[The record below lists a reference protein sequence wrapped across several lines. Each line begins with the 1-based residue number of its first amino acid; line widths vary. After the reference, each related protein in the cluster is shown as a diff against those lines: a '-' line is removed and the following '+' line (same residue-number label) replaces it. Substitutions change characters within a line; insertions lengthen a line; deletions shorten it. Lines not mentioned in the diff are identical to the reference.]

1 MIIDEKGFTYI
12 ELMIMISFLTL
23 LIGYLLNILY
33 VTQREK
39 EEQRNQLV
47 LQHSYQTG
55 YNYLRNRVTN
65 TIHFLGGGKNLYIES
80 KTRREVFRS
89 YGSKVIREVS
99 YGQSDLEGTVIVF
112 ENLDS
117 IQYEILPNDKG
128 VHFYGRLK
136 LDHDIFPF
144 DDVILKRSK

>member
-1 MIIDEKGFTYI
+1 MILDQKGFSYI

-39 EEQRNQLV
+39 EEQRDQLV

-55 YNYLRNRVTN
+55 YNYLRNRITN
-65 TIHFLGGGKNLYIES
+65 TIRFLGGGKNLYIES
-80 KTRREVFRS
+80 KNKREVFRS

-99 YGQSDLEGTVIVF
+99 YGQSDLDGTVIVF
-112 ENLDS
+112 EYIDS
-117 IQYEILPNDKG
+117 IQFEILPNDKG

-136 LDHDIFPF
+136 LNQQIFLF